1 VFEGEKTR
9 WWMPSL
15 AEKAGIAAGER
26 AQAGTKDQEGLRE
39 EDGMSN
45 VDLPAEHLP
54 FFTMWKMPCAV
65 LDVRT
70 PYAWPTPTMTGGIE
84 DHLTVRR
91 GHQTHMPRK

>member
-1 VFEGEKTR
+1 VFEGEKMR

-15 AEKAGIAAGER
+15 AEKARIAAGER

-54 FFTMWKMPCAV
+54 FFTPASATFGKMPCAV
-65 LDVRT
+65 LDVCT
-70 PYAWPTPTMTGGIE
+70 PCTWPTPTMTGGIE
-84 DHLTVRR
+84 DHLAVSR
-91 GHQTHMPRK
+91 GH